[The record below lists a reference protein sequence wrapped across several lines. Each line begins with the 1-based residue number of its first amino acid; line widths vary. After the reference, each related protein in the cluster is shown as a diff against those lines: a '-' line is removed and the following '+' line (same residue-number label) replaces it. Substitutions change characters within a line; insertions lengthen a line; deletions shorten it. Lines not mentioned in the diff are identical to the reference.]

1 LNKYLGAVGVFY
13 KTSGGVSYAGVYCYS
28 GGVYVPCEDMVL
40 KEYRKF
46 LTPSQQ
52 LKVSRSVLEEVLE
65 HTLPSKYN
73 RVIDLESLRPMIA
86 FEDGIFDWE
95 IFIESG
101 DIKKAL
107 KPFNPEYFVTHKIPH
122 SLDYDSIR
130 RELRGLV
137 KYIPPE
143 TCKDMLEI
151 LKNLSPKA
159 YNYLYT
165 FAWYPIASE
174 NLVVSRICFLLE
186 MIGRMMIPGYRL
198 FGRLAFKDL
207 FVILGPPN
215 TGKTTFALNF
225 MGEAILGKENI
236 FIAELS
242 RITSNDAEEVERLF
256 GVAEH
261 ALALIIPDVDKRQR
275 VGTWSH
281 IRNVSGG
288 GAVEARRL
296 RENPYWYYP
305 PFKIVIDANDP
316 PQLIA
321 EGYGRDAL
329 ISRMRV
335 IEFLNKNFKS
345 MAASISLKEEDTRA
359 IIFLSLYAVR
369 RVYIQDSYSFTGVVD
384 PEQVWRRYSEPP
396 YAVLLEMISSGILE
410 LDPTF
415 TIESKELYRLMV
427 EYVKAKAVAEL
438 GEDATEDDIQKYVNK
453 YLPFKD
459 QREFTSWAD
468 GVLVKMGVRISKK
481 SPRVYHGIGV
491 GKTLAQKSLL
501 EIAKHVVGE

>member
-1 LNKYLGAVGVFY
+1 
-13 KTSGGVSYAGVYCYS
+13 
-28 GGVYVPCEDMVL
+28 
-40 KEYRKF
+40 
-46 LTPSQQ
+46 
-52 LKVSRSVLEEVLE
+52 
-65 HTLPSKYN
+65 
-73 RVIDLESLRPMIA
+73 
-86 FEDGIFDWE
+86 
-95 IFIESG
+95 
-101 DIKKAL
+101 
-107 KPFNPEYFVTHKIPH
+107 
-122 SLDYDSIR
+122 
-130 RELRGLV
+130 
-137 KYIPPE
+137 
-143 TCKDMLEI
+143 
-151 LKNLSPKA
+151 
-159 YNYLYT
+159 
-165 FAWYPIASE
+165 
-174 NLVVSRICFLLE
+174 

-198 FGRLAFKDL
+198 FGKLVFKDL
-207 FVILGPPN
+207 FVILGPPD

-236 FIAELS
+236 YIAELS
-242 RITSNDAEEVERLF
+242 RITSNDVEEVERLF

-261 ALALIIPDVDKRQR
+261 ALALITPDVDRRQR

-316 PQLIA
+316 PQLNA

-329 ISRMRV
+329 ISRMKI
-335 IEFLNKNFKS
+335 IEFLNKNFKN
-345 MAASISLKEEDTRA
+345 MIASISLKEEDIRA
-359 IIFLSLYAVR
+359 IIFLSLYAIR
-369 RVYIQDSYSFTGVVD
+369 RVYIQSSYSFTGVVD
-384 PEQVWRRYSEPP
+384 PEQVWRRYSEPS

-410 LDPTF
+410 LNPTL

-427 EYVKAKAVAEL
+427 EYIKAKAVAEL
-438 GEDATEDDIQKYVNK
+438 GEDATEDDIQKHVNK

-459 QREFTSWAD
+459 QREFTNWAD

-491 GKTLAQKSLL
+491 GKTLSQKSLL